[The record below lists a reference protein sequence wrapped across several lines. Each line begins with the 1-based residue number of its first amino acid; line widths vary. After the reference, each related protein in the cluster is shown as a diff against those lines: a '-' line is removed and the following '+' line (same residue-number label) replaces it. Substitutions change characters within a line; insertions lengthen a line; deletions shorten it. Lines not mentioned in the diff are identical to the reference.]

1 METEFVETALSIYE
15 KDQTPSSCLRGIF
28 LSQQTVT
35 LICSPLY
42 HNRRL
47 MITYCRNNRQ
57 AYLALK
63 VLWLKIIHKFVRIVE
78 NISPCPLLPRVKS
91 GILLVLYLEVCST
104 LPFKKSFCY
113 AQKLKCN
120 CGVQCQEE
128 ISPSEKNYQ
137 YADGL
142 LCFGICVGQIFLK
155 VLHCTYNVSSNVSKF
170 IYLFKVVDIFDC

>member
-1 METEFVETALSIYE
+1 MDNYNLQQCTA
-15 KDQTPSSCLRGIF
+15 PSSCLRGIF

-104 LPFKKSFCY
+104 LPFKKSFCC

-128 ISPSEKNYQ
+128 ISPFEKKYY
-137 YADGL
+137 YAEGL
-142 LCFGICVGQIFLK
+142 FCFGLGVGWIFPK
-155 VLHCTYNVSSNVSKF
+155 VLCCTSKVSSNVSKS
-170 IYLFKVVDIFDC
+170 IHLFKVVDVLDWL

>member
-1 METEFVETALSIYE
+1 M
-15 KDQTPSSCLRGIF
+15 
-28 LSQQTVT
+28 

-113 AQKLKCN
+113 AQKLKMQLWSS
-120 CGVQCQEE
+120 V
-128 ISPSEKNYQ
+128 SEKNFSFSEKL
-137 YADGL
+137 L
-142 LCFGICVGQIFLK
+142 LCRGFSLFWPRELDEFFQRFCVYVHITIKCIQSHSF
-155 VLHCTYNVSSNVSKF
+155 V
-170 IYLFKVVDIFDC
+170 

>member
-1 METEFVETALSIYE
+1 M
-15 KDQTPSSCLRGIF
+15 
-28 LSQQTVT
+28 VT

-47 MITYCRNNRQ
+47 MITYRRNNRQ

-113 AQKLKCN
+113 ARKIENAIVEFSARK
-120 CGVQCQEE
+120 
-128 ISPSEKNYQ
+128 KF
-137 YADGL
+137 L
-142 LCFGICVGQIFLK
+142 LTRKIIIMLK
-155 VLHCTYNVSSNVSKF
+155 VFFVLVSELDGFFQKF
-170 IYLFKVVDIFDC
+170 RYPNPFICFKWLMFWIGYKEHGVFCR

>member
-1 METEFVETALSIYE
+1 MIPQVDLFSFDFWKKSTTQKTVLKLTDLS
-15 KDQTPSSCLRGIF
+15 SSLQGIF
-28 LSQQTVT
+28 SQTVT

-47 MITYCRNNRQ
+47 MITYRRNNRQ

-113 AQKLKCN
+113 APQKLKMQLWSLVPGRN
-120 CGVQCQEE
+120 F
-128 ISPSEKNYQ
+128 SLREKL
-137 YADGL
+137 L
-142 LCFGICVGQIFLK
+142 LC
-155 VLHCTYNVSSNVSKF
+155 
-170 IYLFKVVDIFDC
+170 